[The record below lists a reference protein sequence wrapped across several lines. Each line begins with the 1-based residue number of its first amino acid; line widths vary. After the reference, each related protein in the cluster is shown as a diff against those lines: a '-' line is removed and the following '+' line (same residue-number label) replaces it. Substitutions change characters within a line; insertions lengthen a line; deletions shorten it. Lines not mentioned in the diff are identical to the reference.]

1 MRDIVY
7 TPETN
12 ALKVFFDT
20 KFDLVGDI
28 HSFGHDI
35 EATWLMD
42 LACDTLG
49 DEELKSS
56 LPKWILRFL
65 IISRTSL
72 LITAH

>member
-42 LACDTLG
+42 LACDTLWG
-49 DEELKSS
+49 
-56 LPKWILRFL
+56 RG
-65 IISRTSL
+65 
-72 LITAH
+72 A